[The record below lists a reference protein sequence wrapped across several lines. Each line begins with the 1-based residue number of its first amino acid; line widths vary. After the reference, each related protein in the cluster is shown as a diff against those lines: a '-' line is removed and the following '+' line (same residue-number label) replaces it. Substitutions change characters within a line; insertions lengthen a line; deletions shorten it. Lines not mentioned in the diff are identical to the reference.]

1 MNERVLECAK
11 EEFLLNGYKDASLRT
26 IAKNAETSTGSIY
39 TRFGDKQGLFKA
51 IMEPV
56 VQEMR
61 HRFIQVQEDFHKMD
75 EEQQMADMKS
85 YSAEGMRGI
94 VIFMYEHFNEFY
106 LLLDASYGTE
116 FQNFVDEMVDIEV
129 SYTYKYM
136 ETIGCES
143 VKSGLVTEDF
153 IHIVTTAY
161 FNGVFE
167 IIRHQLDKDAA
178 LRYVDMLGKYHIAGF
193 DTIFSPMKD

>member
-1 MNERVLECAK
+1 M
-11 EEFLLNGYKDASLRT
+11 
-26 IAKNAETSTGSIY
+26 TSTGSIY

-51 IMEPV
+51 IVEPV

-143 VKSGLVTEDF
+143 VKTGLVTEDF

-178 LRYVDMLGKYHIAGF
+178 LRYVDTVSYTHLRSHETFAYLVCSLML
-193 DTIFSPMKD
+193 